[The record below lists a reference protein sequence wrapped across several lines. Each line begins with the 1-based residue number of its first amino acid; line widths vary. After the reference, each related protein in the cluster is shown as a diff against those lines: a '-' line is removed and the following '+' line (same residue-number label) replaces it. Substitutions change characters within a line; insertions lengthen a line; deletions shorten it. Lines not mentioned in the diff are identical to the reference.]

1 MRFLFFSIIF
11 SLAFFIQ
18 TPAQNSKLVKGLLL
32 DSKTQEALPYSNIV
46 VLHKYFGT
54 VSNESGYFSLD
65 TTSLSM
71 DDSVSFQYIGYK
83 TKVLLLNKL
92 IEQDTIYLTEEL
104 ISLSEAFVF
113 GNPLDPKTIIKRV
126 IENKD
131 KNYPKRAT
139 KAQTFIRWRNIS
151 DIEKATLNVKK
162 NSIKELDEAS
172 LQNAAD
178 KLPRHNTSYTDF
190 LGDLYF
196 SSAKDDSLKI
206 APTRTVSL
214 EREKIDELSQMAEI
228 FENLFKKSD
237 EEEYWK
243 VKSGILSQKLTIED
257 PVDEDS
263 TSNNDDN
270 TVRTKYYSSSIENKM
285 AYSLLNDKDQW
296 EFLYKTGKYNY
307 SLIGGTKVNGEDVYI
322 IDFSPKGSGLFEGRA
337 YVSMSTY
344 ALIRADY
351 EYAAGKTGRDFHMFG
366 VGYSMNYFSGSI
378 YFEKKDNNY
387 CLKYFS
393 LKSGQDFSVDRK
405 VSLVKKRKRF
415 FWDKTLKEIKV
426 GLVFQVSSVE
436 SIEML
441 LLSNQ
446 EIKQQDYTQFKQKD
460 KMEIIYT
467 DHFSDNLWKGYPSI
481 EPTKRMRE
489 YVKP

>member
-1 MRFLFFSIIF
+1 
-11 SLAFFIQ
+11 LAFFIQ
-18 TPAQNSKLVKGLLL
+18 SPAQNSKLVKGLLL

-83 TKVLLLNKL
+83 TKVLLLNELTKK
-92 IEQDTIYLTEEL
+92 DTIYLTEEL

-131 KNYPKRAT
+131 KNYPKRTT

-172 LQNAAD
+172 LQNAAA

-196 SSAKDDSLKI
+196 SSSKDDSLKI

-214 EREKIDELSQMAEI
+214 EREEITELEQMSQV
-228 FENLFKKSD
+228 FEKLFKKSS

-243 VKSGILSQKLTIED
+243 VKSGILSQKLDIDD
-257 PVDEDS
+257 PVDEAENDS
-263 TSNNDDN
+263 TSKETSEKGMTN
-270 TVRTKYYSSSIENKM
+270 TNGYSKFIDYKLS
-285 AYSLLNDKDQW
+285 YSLMNDKDQW
-296 EFLYKTGKYNY
+296 EFLYKTGKYEY
-307 SLIGGTKVNGEDVYI
+307 SLVGGTKVGGEDVYI
-322 IDFSPKGSGLFEGRA
+322 IDFTPKSSGLFEGRV
-337 YVSMSTY
+337 YISISTY

-351 EYAAGKTGRDFHMFG
+351 AFASGKTGRDFHMFG
-366 VGYSMNYFSGSI
+366 VGYSMNFFSGSI
-378 YFEKKDNNY
+378 FFEKKDDKY

-393 LKSGQDFSVDRK
+393 LKTGQDFSVERK
-405 VSLVKKRKRF
+405 VSLIKKRKRF
-415 FWDKTLKEIKV
+415 LFDKKLKEIKV
-426 GLVFQVSSVE
+426 GLNFEVISEE
-436 SIEML
+436 STEVLIL
-441 LLSNQ
+441 NDNPISH
-446 EIKQQDYTQFKQKD
+446 QQYSDFEQKE
-460 KMEIIYT
+460 KMKIIYV
-467 DHFSDNLWKGYPSI
+467 DHFDENLWKGYPSI